1 MLRVPANSLCF
12 LIGLFLITS
21 AAHAAGGRHE
31 IILNAGTLAKSPGD
45 SSIQLSPGYNFQLFP
60 WMQVG
65 GIVSFSSSSY
75 KDTSV
80 MNLAIIAGPTF
91 NLAAVPD
98 NAFFISP
105 SLVIKTGSS
114 NPDALTT
121 LAAETAAGTAPTTA
135 TPDPGGFG
143 YSLFVGKRFP
153 IAGAICY
160 RPSFGAISTGTMSF
174 VFNAL
179 AISVLF

>member
-1 MLRVPANSLCF
+1 MLRVRRISSCI
-12 LIGLFLITS
+12 LISVFIFSSS
-21 AAHAAGGRHE
+21 AIAAGGRHE

-45 SSIQLSPGYNFQLFP
+45 SNIQLSPGYNFQLFP

-65 GIVSFSSSSY
+65 GIISFSSSSY
-75 KDTSV
+75 KDSSV

-114 NPDALTT
+114 NPDATTT
-121 LAAETAAGTAPTTA
+121 LAAETAAGTAPTIA

-160 RPSFGAISTGTMSF
+160 RPSFGAISTGTMAF

-179 AISVLF
+179 AISILF